1 MTVQRGTTLTFL
13 GAAGAVTG
21 SKYLLS
27 IGQDERRIMVDAGM
41 FQGEK
46 KLREL
51 NWADFPVPAD
61 TITDIVLTHAH
72 MDHSGYLPALVKQ
85 GFRGHIWCTPDTAKL
100 AAIVIRDAAN
110 LQERDAE
117 HAELHGYS
125 KHHPPLPLYGTRD
138 AENTIPLFRTVGFD
152 EPFGLGDGIVVRL
165 VRAGHILGS
174 ASVHLTTPDGTIL
187 FSGDLGRPDHPVLK
201 PRAIPPGADY
211 VLVESTYGDRDHP
224 DPYNLPHE
232 ELADAIRRTAKR
244 GGSVLIP
251 AFAVDRT
258 EIVLKTLAEM
268 QREERIPELPIYVNS
283 PMALAALRV
292 YREAAHDGELRPD
305 VDVSSFTDLANLH
318 EVTTVDESIKLNSPT
333 MPSIII
339 SASGMATGGR
349 VLHHLEHMLPD
360 HRNTVVLT
368 GFQAAGTRGRALLEG
383 ARQVKMFGNYVP
395 VRAEVLQDEAFSVH
409 ASGPE
414 LVDWVA
420 ALDPRPHQV
429 FCVHGEADSA
439 AALAQRLTH
448 QLGVHATVP
457 RMGETVR
464 ITAEYAG
471 RNARTAATAPAHP
484 RPVPATQAR
493 PAIPAAAAPL
503 AVTLAGTPVSGAQIT
518 TDLHWNR
525 ESGDADTIVLEG
537 TITIHLDR
545 PAEPA

>member
-1 MTVQRGTTLTFL
+1 MTVQRGTTLSFL

-21 SKYLLS
+21 SKYLLT
-27 IGQDERRIMVDAGM
+27 IGENERRIMVDAGM

-51 NWADFPVPAD
+51 NWADFPVPPD

-72 MDHSGYLPALVKQ
+72 MDHSGYLPALVKK
-85 GFRGHIWCTPDTAKL
+85 GFHGHIWCTPATAQL

-117 HAELHGYS
+117 HAAQHGYS
-125 KHHPPLPLYGTRD
+125 KHQPPLPLYDTQD
-138 AENTIPLFRTVGFD
+138 AERTVPLFRTVGFD
-152 EPFGLGDGIVVRL
+152 EPLDLGDGVVVRL
-165 VRAGHILGS
+165 IRAGHILGS
-174 ASVHLTTPDGTIL
+174 ASVHMTTPDATIL
-187 FSGDLGRPDHPVLK
+187 FSGDLGRPEHPVLK
-201 PRAIPPGADY
+201 PRVIPPGADY

-224 DPYNLPHE
+224 DPFNLPHE
-232 ELADAIRRTAKR
+232 ELADAIRRTAQR

-268 QREERIPELPIYVNS
+268 QREGRIPELPIYVNS

-292 YREAAHDGELRPD
+292 YREAAHAHELRPD
-305 VDVSSFTDLANLH
+305 IDVASFTDLSNLH
-318 EVTTVDESIKLNSPT
+318 EVTSVEESIKLNSPA

-349 VLHHLEHMLPD
+349 VLHHLERMLPD

-368 GFQAAGTRGRALLEG
+368 GYQAAGTRGRSLVEG

-395 VRAEVLQDEAFSVH
+395 VRAEILQDEAFSVH
-409 ASGPE
+409 ASGKE

-439 AALAQRLTH
+439 AALARRLTRE
-448 QLGVHATVP
+448 LGVHATVP

-471 RNARTAATAPAHP
+471 RNARTAATAPSHP
-484 RPVPATQAR
+484 RPVAATQAR
-493 PAIPAAAAPL
+493 PAIPTAAAPVT
-503 AVTLAGTPVSGAQIT
+503 VTLAGVPVSGAHIT

-525 ESGDADTIVLEG
+525 EAGDADTIILEG

-545 PAEPA
+545 PAERA